1 MRQIMRGDVIYVDL
15 GQHPNSSIQSGIR
28 PCVVISNNQN
38 NKYSKVISVCPC
50 TGRVTKKK
58 VITHIL
64 VTTKDVNGYFQK
76 NSILLIE
83 QITVVEKKQIISKVG
98 HIPRDSEIM
107 KKVNCLIKKQLGV
120 D

>member
-1 MRQIMRGDVIYVDL
+1 M
-15 GQHPNSSIQSGIR
+15 
-28 PCVVISNNQN
+28 
-38 NKYSKVISVCPC
+38 
-50 TGRVTKKK
+50 
-58 VITHIL
+58 ITHIL

-98 HIPRDSEIM
+98 HISRNSEVM

>member
-98 HIPRDSEIM
+98 HILRDSEVM

>member
-1 MRQIMRGDVIYVDL
+1 MWIWDNIQIVPFSQAFV
-15 GQHPNSSIQSGIR
+15 P
-28 PCVVISNNQN
+28 
-38 NKYSKVISVCPC
+38 
-50 TGRVTKKK
+50 VTKKK

-98 HIPRDSEIM
+98 HIPRDSEVM